1 MIYVFNK
8 SKILS
13 YVIACSFVL
22 MIFTFHDSIVQ
33 NKNVELIKVSS
44 NILENNTVKDLKN
57 MSNNE

>member
-22 MIFTFHDSIVQ
+22 MLFTFHDSIVQ
-33 NKNVELIKVSS
+33 NKDVELIKVSS
-44 NILENNTVKDLKN
+44 NVLENDIVKELKN
-57 MSNNE
+57 ISNNE